1 MSNNQ
6 NLTENKK
13 LNRLCLNK
21 ETITDLEITRQEQ
34 DEVKGGAPSL
44 TIAGQTQ
51 SVIGPTTVSARCS
64 YICK

>member
-6 NLTENKK
+6 NQTESKK
-13 LNRLCLNK
+13 LNRLSLNK

-34 DEVKGGAPSL
+34 DEVKGGATNTLVGDP
-44 TIAGQTQ
+44 Q
-51 SVIGPTTVSARCS
+51 SIIGPKTISARCS